1 MAYSAGLSAYAS
13 AFAVS
18 PITLT
23 GGIASDIFGSMLP
36 LMSVIESLGL
46 TDAPSFG
53 ADSAFATF
61 QPLPNTSLIDN
72 QIGKYPFAN
81 LAIAANAIIRQP
93 LVVSMLMICPVK
105 DPGGYWSKLGIM
117 TSLQNTLQNHCS
129 QGGTFAVATPS
140 FFFSDVI
147 LTGVHDVS
155 SGESKQ
161 AQIMWRWDFEKPLV
175 SLADAAAV
183 QSQMMSDISSGLP
196 TDGSQSGPDA
206 VGPQAAAAPAAS
218 PAAAATPS
226 ASIPSYS
233 NPSASYQMPGGN
245 SYIGS
250 SPFSI

>member
-18 PITLT
+18 PITLS
-23 GGIASDIFGSMLP
+23 GGIASDIFGGMLP

-46 TDAPSFG
+46 TDTPAFG
-53 ADSAFATF
+53 PDSAFATF

-105 DPGGYWSKLGIM
+105 DVGGYWSKLGIM

-140 FFFSDVI
+140 FFYADVI
-147 LTGVHDVS
+147 LTGLHDVS

-175 SLADAAAV
+175 TLADAAAV
-183 QSQMMSDISSGLP
+183 QSQMMSDISGGLP
-196 TDGSQSGPDA
+196 TDGSLSGTNA
-206 VGPQAAAAPAAS
+206 VGPQSAAAPGAS
-218 PAAAATPS
+218 PSSAGSAITSIPASSFTS
-226 ASIPSYS
+226 ASSSINY
-233 NPSASYQMPGGN
+233 GGLPV
-245 SYIGS
+245 GS
-250 SPFSI
+250 F